1 MTLHNIGL
9 FWRSDLLFKHVVHA
23 CSTASRMLTY
33 CVCLLAYFEYTFACM
48 HDGILS
54 CMLSYCKYMDMLCM
68 MLCMHVGMVCPINA
82 IDMLEILY
90 IIKFD
95 TEHPHIHLKQQDY
108 KLPVHFVV
116 KMFGEQFA
124 IAPIRIVH

>member
-1 MTLHNIGL
+1 MHVVILQIHG
-9 FWRSDLLFKHVVHA
+9 HVVHD
-23 CSTASRMLTY
+23 
-33 CVCLLAYFEYTFACM
+33 VV
-48 HDGILS
+48 HD
-54 CMLSYCKYMDMLCM
+54 
-68 MLCMHVGMVCPINA
+68 VGMVCPINA

-108 KLPVHFVV
+108 KLPVHFVL
-116 KMFGEQFA
+116 KIFGEQFA